1 MSRRGGRGP
10 WLVHGFRAPLPGPPD
25 TAEAAQ
31 NPGFRGD
38 AQDHFDF
45 KYLSGLFK
53 PRSGA
58 EISQWPTRTAFSPL
72 RRTARAPCW
81 RALSCSP
88 GAASG
93 ARPRQAASRRP
104 GARGAANSRREPDG
118 VGRKLSTDRAPSSWL
133 ADVQKAWVL
142 RAARTEKPPSAS
154 PVVGKP
160 RCVGRHAD
168 GGCPGPRER
177 EHMDASAASLR
188 FRENASWC
196 RGNTPLSDDSP
207 PGSHLGETHSA
218 DPSPGR
224 ISPLR
229 CHERG
234 RLPLGRG
241 GRPARRM

>member
-45 KYLSGLFK
+45 KYLSDLFK

-58 EISQWPTRTAFSPL
+58 EISQWPTRTAFSLL
-72 RRTARAPCW
+72 RRTARAPC
-81 RALSCSP
+81 RQALSCSP
-88 GAASG
+88 GAAGG
-93 ARPRQAASRRP
+93 ARPRRAASRRP

-142 RAARTEKPPSAS
+142 RAARTENRHPRAPSWGSLAASAVTQMEGALAPASAS
-154 PVVGKP
+154 IWTRPLPACVSERTRHGVGET
-160 RCVGRHAD
+160 RCFPMTRLREAIWGRPTA
-168 GGCPGPRER
+168 
-177 EHMDASAASLR
+177 L
-188 FRENASWC
+188 
-196 RGNTPLSDDSP
+196 TPLQGASR
-207 PGSHLGETHSA
+207 H
-218 DPSPGR
+218 
-224 ISPLR
+224 
-229 CHERG
+229 
-234 RLPLGRG
+234 
-241 GRPARRM
+241 